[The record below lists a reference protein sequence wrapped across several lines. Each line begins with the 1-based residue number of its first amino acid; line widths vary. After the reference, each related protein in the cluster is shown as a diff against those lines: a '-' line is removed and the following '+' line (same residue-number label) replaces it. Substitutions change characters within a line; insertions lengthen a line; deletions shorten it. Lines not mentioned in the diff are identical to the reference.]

1 MIVKDNK
8 QYGVETRIIDT
19 GEPVLQDITITSNGE
34 YTADTSQGYNGLGVV
49 TASVQPNLT
58 TLNATQNGNYT
69 PSGYDGYSS
78 VTVNVSSE
86 TWPEYLRVWY
96 LPTESDTYIQPT
108 AISSGFNRC
117 RIQGETSWMTYSPG
131 SIPMITPSDVE
142 TAGADW
148 RKFYVDFELT
158 NPTTILGGAFSFM
171 YTVVKVEL
179 PEAVTTIGDNCFNNC
194 RNLQVIPNL
203 SNITYL
209 GRDVFYSVGLY
220 TDNVVIDDDETRD
233 WQPGNSWHCSDYAWV
248 NGTFLEYKNGSFEN
262 AVGYWNQRYF
272 DFRNGIDGRTITK
285 FYANIVNYQVDEIRF
300 PATMTDM
307 TCQIGAGTL
316 GDAYFY
322 NPVPPTVVN
331 NDPPIHPVATITGHI
346 YVPQG
351 SLTAY
356 QTAFPTLASYMLEMS

>member
-1 MIVKDNK
+1 MSIIKNNKD
-8 QYGVETRIIDT
+8 YGTKIKIIDT
-19 GEPVLQDITITSNGE
+19 GEPVLQDITITQNGE
-34 YTADTSQGYNGLGVV
+34 YTADTSQGYNGLGTV
-49 TASVQPNLT
+49 TASVQPRLFDFT
-58 TLNATQNGNYT
+58 ARMNGTYQV
-69 PSGYDGYSS
+69 PAGSQYDGFGIF
-78 VTVNVSSE
+78 TVNVP
-86 TWPEYLRVWY
+86 TQQWPEYLRVWY
-96 LPTESDTYIQPT
+96 LPTDNNPIYPT
-108 AISSGFNRC
+108 TTPNGFNRF
-117 RIQGETSWMTYSPG
+117 RIQGDDTWWNYDNPTPIYPSMVHSP
-131 SIPMITPSDVE
+131 
-142 TAGADW
+142 AKW
-148 RKFYVDFELT
+148 RKFYIDFELDD
-158 NPTTILGGAFSFM
+158 PTTIPDGAFSFM

-179 PEAVTTIGDNCFNNC
+179 PQAVTHIGDNCFNNC
-194 RNLQVIPNL
+194 RNLQVMPNL
-203 SNITYL
+203 SYITYL

-220 TDNVVIDDDETRD
+220 IEGLVIDDNVARN
-233 WQPGNSWHCSDYAWV
+233 WQSGNSWHCSDYVWV
-248 NGTFLEYKNGSFEN
+248 NGTFLEYKNGSFES

-272 DFRNGIDGRTITK
+272 DFSNGIDGKPIYK

-331 NDPPIHPVATITGHI
+331 NDPPIHWVATITGHI